1 MVISRPALTM
11 FRVASALT
19 QHHLLSCGWA
29 CSTPAICIQCVLQVQ
44 EIYPYS
50 SNTQA
55 GDLVKL
61 AEDMVY
67 TSDTEYDRVRQVL
80 SFSEVVS
87 GNASAGLI
95 ASIDAIVNTSASY
108 SNVFS
113 KENDVGT
120 MSDTSSFGS
129 WGSRHVAA
137 TVLIV
142 LVCLGAAAG
151 AGFAVFKRYAARSRH
166 YTLYDT
172 NVQMSST

>member
-1 MVISRPALTM
+1 MQHISK
-11 FRVASALT
+11 
-19 QHHLLSCGWA
+19 
-29 CSTPAICIQCVLQVQ
+29 VLQVQ
-44 EIYPYS
+44 GIYPYS

-61 AEDMVY
+61 SEDIVY
-67 TSDTEYDRVRQVL
+67 TADTEYDRVRQVL

-113 KENDVGT
+113 KENDVST
-120 MSDTSSFGS
+120 MSDTSTTSDTSSSGS

-151 AGFAVFKRYAARSRH
+151 AGFVVFKRYAARSRH

>member
-1 MVISRPALTM
+1 M
-11 FRVASALT
+11 
-19 QHHLLSCGWA
+19 
-29 CSTPAICIQCVLQVQ
+29 LQVQ
-44 EIYPYS
+44 TIYPYS

-55 GDLVKL
+55 GSLVTL
-61 AEDMVY
+61 SEDIVY

-95 ASIDAIVNTSASY
+95 ATIDAIVNTSATY

-113 KENDVGT
+113 KEDDVST
-120 MSDTSSFGS
+120 TSTTSDTSSSGS

-137 TVLIV
+137 TVVIV
-142 LVCLGAAAG
+142 LVCLSAAAG
-151 AGFAVFKRYAARSRH
+151 AGFVGFKRYTARSRQ

>member
-1 MVISRPALTM
+1 M
-11 FRVASALT
+11 
-19 QHHLLSCGWA
+19 
-29 CSTPAICIQCVLQVQ
+29 
-44 EIYPYS
+44 YPYS

-113 KENDVGT
+113 KENDVSSMSDSST
-120 MSDTSSFGS
+120 SDTSSSGS
-129 WGSRHVAA
+129 WASRHVAA

>member
-1 MVISRPALTM
+1 M
-11 FRVASALT
+11 
-19 QHHLLSCGWA
+19 
-29 CSTPAICIQCVLQVQ
+29 LQVQ
-44 EIYPYS
+44 TIYPYS

-55 GDLVKL
+55 GSLVTL
-61 AEDMVY
+61 SEDIVY

-95 ASIDAIVNTSASY
+95 ATIDAIVNTSATY
-108 SNVFS
+108 SSVFS
-113 KENDVGT
+113 KEDDVST
-120 MSDTSSFGS
+120 TSTTSDTSSSGS

-137 TVLIV
+137 TVVIV
-142 LVCLGAAAG
+142 LVCLSAAAG
-151 AGFAVFKRYAARSRH
+151 AGFVGFKRYTARSRQ

>member
-1 MVISRPALTM
+1 MQA
-11 FRVASALT
+11 
-19 QHHLLSCGWA
+19 
-29 CSTPAICIQCVLQVQ
+29 Q

-50 SNTQA
+50 SNTQS
-55 GDLVKL
+55 GELLTL
-61 AEDMVY
+61 AEDTIYMADAE
-67 TSDTEYDRVRQVL
+67 SDRVRQIL

-113 KENDVGT
+113 TENDVSVMSDPRAT
-120 MSDTSSFGS
+120 SDTSSSGS

-151 AGFAVFKRYAARSRH
+151 AGFVVFKRYAARSRQ

>member
-1 MVISRPALTM
+1 M
-11 FRVASALT
+11 
-19 QHHLLSCGWA
+19 
-29 CSTPAICIQCVLQVQ
+29 LQVQ
-44 EIYPYS
+44 TIYPYS

-55 GDLVKL
+55 GSLVTL
-61 AEDMVY
+61 SEDIVY
-67 TSDTEYDRVRQVL
+67 SSDTEYDRVRQVL

-95 ASIDAIVNTSASY
+95 ASIDAIVNTSATY

-113 KENDVGT
+113 TEDDVST
-120 MSDTSSFGS
+120 TSDTSTTSSGS

-151 AGFAVFKRYAARSRH
+151 AGFVGFKRYTARSRQ

>member
-1 MVISRPALTM
+1 M
-11 FRVASALT
+11 
-19 QHHLLSCGWA
+19 
-29 CSTPAICIQCVLQVQ
+29 LQVQ
-44 EIYPYS
+44 GIYPYS

-61 AEDMVY
+61 SEDIVY
-67 TSDTEYDRVRQVL
+67 TADTEYDRVRQVL

-113 KENDVGT
+113 TENDVST
-120 MSDTSSFGS
+120 MSDTSTTSDTSSSGS

-137 TVLIV
+137 TVLIA

-151 AGFAVFKRYAARSRH
+151 AGLVVFKRYAARSRQ